1 MSRSDFD
8 GDGPSDNEDGRRERA
23 TGEESC
29 KGRVGRRIE
38 EEGCV
43 EERWEVG
50 EKGGLRDGGMYRR
63 GGAENERRR
72 DGRREV
78 KEE

>member
-8 GDGPSDNEDGRRERA
+8 RDGPSDNEDGRRERA

-50 EKGGLRDGGMYRR
+50 EKGG
-63 GGAENERRR
+63 A
-72 DGRREV
+72 
-78 KEE
+78 